1 MKVVIVA
8 RTRMQNG
15 VCVGAVSME
24 DGRLMRLLSPTGGH
38 LPFDARYEVGY
49 AWEVDFRPSP
59 YAGAPHVEDCRVYRG
74 LRVDYV
80 ADLAAYLS
88 ERVVTWVGDR
98 DALFDGLLLRSD
110 RGRGHISRTHG
121 IPDCSTGFW
130 RPDTP
135 LRQVI
140 ERGRN
145 YFAHGP
151 EGAETIIPYV
161 GMGKAP
167 ESIDAGS
174 LARVSL
180 SRWYAPKEGQE
191 EMCWLQMSGAY

>member
-8 RTRMQNG
+8 RTRMQGG

-24 DGRLMRLLSPTGGH
+24 DGRSLRLLGPTGGH
-38 LPFDARYEVGY
+38 LPFDAPYQIGY
-49 AWEVDFRPSP
+49 AWEVDFRPNADAEP
-59 YAGAPHVEDCRVYRG
+59 PHVEDCRVFRG

-80 ADLAAYLS
+80 DDLATYLS
-88 ERVVTWVGDR
+88 ERVTAWSGGR
-98 DALFDGLLLRSD
+98 DALFGGLLLRSA
-110 RGRGHISRTHG
+110 RGRGHISRAHG

-135 LRQVI
+135 LKQVI
-140 ERGRN
+140 ERGRV
-145 YFAHGP
+145 YFTHGA
-151 EGAETIIPYV
+151 EGAATIVPYV

-167 ESIDAGS
+167 ESIEAGS

-180 SRWYAPKEGQE
+180 SQWFAPREGQE
-191 EMCWLQMSGAY
+191 AMCWLQMSGIY